1 MLCISCKQLTAA
13 AGAQAAVCTATGEKV
28 DVLQAEIDSL
38 AKQYGGTK
46 VRVIQSSV
54 KSINP
59 LVPSWFDNVEYWC
72 RQDCCCAT
80 VIHRLA
86 WCYPPSSHT
95 QAHASQHNV
104 VLHPPAPSGPRS
116 ELLGQSK

>member
-13 AGAQAAVCTATGEKV
+13 AGAQAAVCTATGEKA

-54 KSINP
+54 KSITS
-59 LVPSWFDNVEYWC
+59 LFPSWFDNRDLRC
-72 RQDCCCAT
+72 RQDFCSAT
-80 VIHRLA
+80 GFHRLA
-86 WCYPPSSHT
+86 WCHLPSSHT
-95 QAHASQHNV
+95 QAQASRHNV
-104 VLHPPAPSGPRS
+104 VLRPP
-116 ELLGQSK
+116 